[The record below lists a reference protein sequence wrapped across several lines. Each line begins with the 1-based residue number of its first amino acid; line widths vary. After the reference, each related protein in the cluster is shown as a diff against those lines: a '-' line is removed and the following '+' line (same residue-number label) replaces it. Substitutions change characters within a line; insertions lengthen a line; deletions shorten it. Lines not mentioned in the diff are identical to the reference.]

1 MTLAQDGNERPK
13 MELQEGDVVALR
25 KPHVC
30 GGVDWKVTRIGADI
44 GLSCVTCGR
53 VILLPR
59 HEFRARL
66 RRIARPSGDES

>member
-1 MTLAQDGNERPK
+1 MTSSHDGGERPA

-25 KPHVC
+25 KPHAC
-30 GGVDWKVTRIGADI
+30 GGVDWTVTRVGADI

-66 RRIARPSGDES
+66 RRIVRHSGEET

>member
-1 MTLAQDGNERPK
+1 MTFTYHADERPA

-30 GGVDWKVTRIGADI
+30 GGVDWKVTRVGADI

-53 VILLPR
+53 IILLPR

-66 RRIARPSGDES
+66 RRIIRHSGDEA

>member
-1 MTLAQDGNERPK
+1 MTFTYHADERPA

-30 GGVDWKVTRIGADI
+30 GGVDWKVTRVGADI

-53 VILLPR
+53 IILLPR

-66 RRIARPSGDES
+66 RRRPGFQGT

>member
-1 MTLAQDGNERPK
+1 MTSADDGGERPTT
-13 MELQEGDVVALR
+13 ELQEGDVVALR

-30 GGVDWKVTRIGADI
+30 GGEDWKVTRVGADI
-44 GLSCVTCGR
+44 GLSCATCGR

-66 RRIARPSGDES
+66 RRIVRRCGEA